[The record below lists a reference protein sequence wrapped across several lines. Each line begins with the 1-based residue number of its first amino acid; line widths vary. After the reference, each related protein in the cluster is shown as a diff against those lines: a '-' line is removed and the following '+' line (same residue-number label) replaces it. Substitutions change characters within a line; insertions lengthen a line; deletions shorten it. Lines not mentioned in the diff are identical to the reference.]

1 MKTKQ
6 YRTIIGV
13 DLGDKKHHV
22 CITDKDGTIIS
33 EKTIRN
39 NHTQLSTL
47 AHEHKGALFA
57 VEVGVHSPWV
67 SRLITASG
75 CSCLVANARKLRAIY
90 QNDRKC
96 DMLDARM
103 LAKIAR
109 VDPELLSSIQHG
121 SEEHQL
127 HRLSITCATAVRQRV
142 NIISTVRF
150 RSNPLACDC
159 RDAPPLILPTYAAKN

>member
-57 VEVGVHSPWV
+57 VEVGVHSPWEEPTDHGK
-67 SRLITASG
+67 RLQLSGRQCQFSKGRFTRTIAS
-75 CSCLVANARKLRAIY
+75 A
-90 QNDRKC
+90 
-96 DMLDARM
+96 
-103 LAKIAR
+103 
-109 VDPELLSSIQHG
+109 
-121 SEEHQL
+121 
-127 HRLSITCATAVRQRV
+127 TC
-142 NIISTVRF
+142 
-150 RSNPLACDC
+150 
-159 RDAPPLILPTYAAKN
+159 

>member
-1 MKTKQ
+1 MSASQT
-6 YRTIIGV
+6 RI
-13 DLGDKKHHV
+13 
-22 CITDKDGTIIS
+22 GTIIS
-33 EKTIRN
+33 RKMIRN

-47 AHEHKGALFA
+47 AHEHRSALLDA

-109 VDPELLSSIQHG
+109 LDPELLSPIQHA
-121 SEEHQL
+121 L
-127 HRLSITCATAVRQRV
+127 K
-142 NIISTVRF
+142 ST
-150 RSNPLACDC
+150 SCTD
-159 RDAPPLILPTYAAKN
+159 